1 MNNDPRNRDE
11 IQKQRYEERKAAYI
25 EKMKQNADLEKR
37 DKRHKLI
44 LACVFI
50 LVIALVIAVAAVVVS
65 FSIKNGKNSTP
76 SNMVFVIG
84 GEKVTLPYSEA
95 VVNGVTYIDMRSLK
109 SILSLTESGSRADVV
124 RFTSRESFDSAVF
137 TDGSYTVSVNGC
149 NVVMT
154 APAIVNGK
162 TCSVPLATVENIF
175 TGIKVERTKSRI
187 TIERTSEA
195 LSILAKSDEPLD
207 MIIEFKNNLSEYEK
221 YMNPQGE
228 DRDAYLLLVNKQNP
242 LGENYVPSDLV
253 ELADEYCGNPNANQ
267 INACA
272 AKAFEAFLREAWSC
286 ACDYLCGTSGYR
298 SYQRQEQLYNNYIE
312 NEMNG
317 ISINAKKYFGED
329 YIATNYTQKGI
340 YRLTREDA
348 ILVANAY
355 SAEAG
360 YSEHQSGLCMDMV
373 DYRYGKLEND
383 YNGGNYF
390 TDEQTF
396 KWLYNNA
403 WKFGFILRYPE
414 DKTDVTGYDYESWHF
429 RFVGRYHA
437 QRMYSQNLTLEEYLE
452 IYNG

>member
-37 DKRHKLI
+37 DKRHKII
-44 LACVFI
+44 LACIFVV
-50 LVIALVIAVAAVVVS
+50 VIALVVAIAAAVVS

-84 GEKVTLPYSEA
+84 GEKVTLPYSET
-95 VVNGVTYIDMRSLK
+95 VINGVTYIDMRSLK

-149 NVVMT
+149 DVVMT
-154 APAIVNGK
+154 APAIVNSK

-175 TGIKVERTKSRI
+175 TGIKVERTKSRV

-221 YMNPQGE
+221 YMNPTGD

-242 LGENYVPSDLV
+242 LGEDFVPSDLL
-253 ELADEYCGNPNANQ
+253 ELDEKYCGHQNTNRRKMNV
-267 INACA
+267 CA

-298 SYQRQEQLYNNYIE
+298 SYADQKILYNGYVSD
-312 NEMNG
+312 EMYERG
-317 ISINAKKYFGED
+317 IS
-329 YIATNYTQKGI
+329 
-340 YRLTREDA
+340 REEA
-348 ILVANAY
+348 EKIVLGY
-355 SAEAG
+355 SAYPG
-360 YSEHQSGLCMDMV
+360 TSEHQSGLCMDMV

-383 YNGGNYF
+383 YKGGNYF
-390 TDEQTF
+390 TDEATF

-437 QRMYSQNLTLEEYLE
+437 QRMYAQNLTLEEYLE

>member
-11 IQKQRYEERKAAYI
+11 IQKQRYEERKNAYL
-25 EKMKQNADLEKR
+25 EKMKQNADTEKR
-37 DKRHKLI
+37 DRRHKLI

-76 SNMVFVIG
+76 STISFVIG
-84 GEKVTLPYSEA
+84 GEKTTVPYSEA
-95 VVNGVTYIDMRSLK
+95 VVNGVTYVNMRSLK

-149 NVVMT
+149 DVVMT
-154 APAIVNGK
+154 APAVVNSK
-162 TCSVPLATVENIF
+162 TCSVPLAIVENIF
-175 TGIKVERTKSRI
+175 TGIKVERTKNRV

-195 LSILAKSDEPLD
+195 LSILAKSDAPLD

-242 LGENYVPSDLV
+242 LGEDYVPSDLV
-253 ELADEYCGNPNANQ
+253 KLDEEYCGNPNANQ

-272 AKAFEAFLREAWSC
+272 AKAFEAFLIEAWDC
-286 ACDYLCGTSGYR
+286 GGDYLCGTSGYR
-298 SYQRQEQLYNNYIE
+298 SYTRQKTLFEGYVE
-312 NEMNG
+312 KEMSNRG
-317 ISINAKKYFGED
+317 VSLEEAEKIVLG
-329 YIATNYTQKGI
+329 
-340 YRLTREDA
+340 
-348 ILVANAY
+348 Y
-355 SAEAG
+355 SAAPG
-360 YSEHQSGLCMDMV
+360 TSEHQSGLCMDMV

>member
-11 IQKQRYEERKAAYI
+11 IQKQRYEERKNSYL
-25 EKMKQNADLEKR
+25 EKMKQNADTEKR
-37 DKRHKLI
+37 DRRHKLI

-50 LVIALVIAVAAVVVS
+50 LVIALVVAVATVVIS

-95 VVNGVTYIDMRSLK
+95 VVNGVTYINMRSLK

-137 TDGSYTVSVNGC
+137 TDASYTVSVNGC
-149 NVVMT
+149 DVVMT
-154 APAIVNGK
+154 APAIVNSK

-175 TGIKVERTKSRI
+175 TGIKVERTKTRV

-221 YMNPQGE
+221 YMNPTGD
-228 DRDAYLLLVNKQNP
+228 DRDAYLLLVNKQNT
-242 LGENYVPSDLV
+242 LGEDYVPSDLV
-253 ELADEYCGNPNANQ
+253 ELDEKYCNHENKERRKM
-267 INACA
+267 NACA
-272 AKAFEAFLREAWSC
+272 AKAFEAFLTEAWDC
-286 ACDYLCGTSGYR
+286 GCDYICGRSGYR
-298 SYQRQEQLYNNYIE
+298 SYKSQEKIFN
-312 NEMNG
+312 
-317 ISINAKKYFGED
+317 D
-329 YIATNYTQKGI
+329 YIDEEMAKGYSRDEAEKI
-340 YRLTREDA
+340 VLG
-348 ILVANAY
+348 Y
-355 SAEAG
+355 SAYPG
-360 YSEHQSGLCMDMV
+360 TSEHHTGLCMDII
-373 DYRYGKLEND
+373 DYRSGKLEND
-383 YNGGNYF
+383 YKGGNYF